1 LSDSAEVFEI
11 NAGVFEN
18 NTGVF
23 FNKNHLISNNG
34 SLFFNKGILILNK
47 CHLLVEFSRE
57 FRAIAVSENCITAAR
72 FWGRSS
78 AYGKEPTFDPNDL
91 RHAISKQPT
100 RLSLEGD
107 ER

>member
-1 LSDSAEVFEI
+1 MSHAEFPIYQGFKFVLSMVVLKPPKSGAE
-11 NAGVFEN
+11 
-18 NTGVF
+18 
-23 FNKNHLISNNG
+23 
-34 SLFFNKGILILNK
+34 
-47 CHLLVEFSRE
+47 
-57 FRAIAVSENCITAAR
+57 R